1 MKRIYLDNNATTR
14 VDPRVLDTM
23 LPFFTQHFGNASS
36 KHVFGEE
43 VADAVGTARRQIR
56 DLIGAAADHEIV
68 FTSGGTESDNAAIL
82 SALEARQER
91 SEVITSQ
98 IEHPAILMLCDHLEK
113 TGRAKIHRLPVD
125 RLGRLD
131 VDAYRRALTPK
142 VACVSLMWAN
152 NETGS
157 LFPVERF
164 AEMAYEAGAIF
175 HTDAVQA
182 AGKIPIHV
190 KDTRIDMMSLS
201 GHKLHGPKGI
211 GALYVR
217 KGIRV
222 QPLIRGGRQER
233 GRRGGTEN
241 VPAIVGF
248 GKAAELARQSLESE
262 MPRVKLLRDSLERRL
277 LDRIGTAMVVG
288 DRQNRIPGTL
298 NIAFER
304 LESDSILLLLN
315 RRGIAASSG
324 AACASGSVEPS
335 HVLRAM
341 KVPFSYLRGAVRFS
355 LSRESTAE
363 DIDCVAE
370 ALPEIVSELAKPLPE
385 ATTPDLYH
393 GVYA

>member
-36 KHVFGEE
+36 KHAFGEE

-370 ALPEIVSELAKPLPE
+370 ALPEIVYELAKPLPE